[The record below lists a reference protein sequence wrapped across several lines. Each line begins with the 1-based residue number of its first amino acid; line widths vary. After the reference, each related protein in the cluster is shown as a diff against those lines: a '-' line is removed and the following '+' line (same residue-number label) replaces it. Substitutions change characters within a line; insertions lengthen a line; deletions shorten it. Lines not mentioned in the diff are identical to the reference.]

1 MNTVRI
7 EVKDLQG
14 VLADVSRAWETGEP
28 AETTISFES
37 LEALWKILSPRKME
51 ILQAM
56 SGAGPMGIREVSR
69 KLGRDVS
76 AVHRDI
82 QALISAGILQR
93 TEDGKVLFPYD
104 RVHVDFMLQGA
115 A

>member
-7 EVKDLQG
+7 EVKGLED
-14 VLADVSRAWETGEP
+14 VLADVSRAWDAGE
-28 AETTISFES
+28 ATEATISFES
-37 LEALWKILSPRKME
+37 VEALWKILSPKKMD

-56 SGAGPMGIREVSR
+56 SGAGPMGVRAVSR

-82 QALISAGILQR
+82 QALIGAGILQR
-93 TEDGKVLFPYD
+93 TEDGKTLFPYE
-104 RVHVDFMLQGA
+104 RVHVDFMLRGA